1 MGFLSSVSA
10 VGDGKC
16 RALAFSSG
24 DEDAAYQAGVMKGI
38 STSANLTDQDRSYDS
53 VTGVAGGAINAVLL
67 SEFEKGQESAAASRM
82 EQFWVD
88 ASHNK
93 LYKNWLGGIAQGLI
107 FEGGL
112 YNSAPLLSFFKK
124 EFGSSTMKRDLSV
137 GIVDVKTGSYK
148 DFSDKN
154 ITQGDN
160 LVDALYASM
169 SFAGF
174 FPPAEVLGSSYFDGS
189 AIWDVDIFTAINKC
203 IDKGYDEKDI
213 IVDVI
218 LTSAANLKPV

>member
-1 MGFLSSVSA
+1 
-10 VGDGKC
+10 
-16 RALAFSSG
+16 
-24 DEDAAYQAGVMKGI
+24 
-38 STSANLTDQDRSYDS
+38 
-53 VTGVAGGAINAVLL
+53 
-67 SEFEKGQESAAASRM
+67 M

-148 DFSDKN
+148 EFSDKN
-154 ITQGDN
+154 IT
-160 LVDALYASM
+160 
-169 SFAGF
+169 
-174 FPPAEVLGSSYFDGS
+174 
-189 AIWDVDIFTAINKC
+189 
-203 IDKGYDEKDI
+203 
-213 IVDVI
+213 
-218 LTSAANLKPV
+218 